1 MAQSTVEVVNV
12 ALSMIGEDPITSLQ
26 DDDPTARIANLRFPT
41 VRDAV
46 LRNHPW
52 NVAKDRQQLARS
64 VDNPPFGWQY
74 KYALPNDWLRTIR
87 INNYHEHW
95 YTYGR
100 HYEIEGRFLLT
111 ELEKVQLVYVKQL
124 TDVTKWDSL
133 LTECIAARLASELAM
148 PITQDRSI
156 RNDTYQLYRD
166 KLKEARNADAMD
178 EPPQHLDAD
187 LWLGA
192 RVSGPDAFV
201 GEQRPI
207 DTS

>member
-26 DDDPTARIANLRFPT
+26 DDDQTARIANLRFPT

-52 NVAKDRQQLARS
+52 NVAKTRQQLARS
-64 VDNPPFGWQY
+64 IDDPPFGWKY
-74 KYALPNDWLRTIR
+74 RYALPNNWLRTIR

-100 HYEIEGRFLLT
+100 HYEIEGRFMLT
-111 ELEKVQLVYVKQL
+111 NLEKVQLVYVRRL
-124 TDVTKWDSL
+124 EDVTKWDSL
-133 LTECIAARLASELAM
+133 LTEVIAARLAAELAM
-148 PITQDRSI
+148 SITQDRAISQQM
-156 RNDTYQLYRD
+156 YQLYND

-187 LWLGA
+187 LWLGSRLTGA
-192 RVSGPDAFV
+192 DVFV
-201 GEQRPI
+201 GEHRPI
-207 DTS
+207 DT